1 MLEDLTAL
9 SPKRLERRLEEIWQ
23 ESLPCVSVVPW
34 EASPD
39 QGLTVCLWV
48 ESQGRRDVTDL
59 GRVVESEPGGL
70 ATLAWSSLSPN
81 RRHPFW
87 RLLLHVDVERP
98 VRCSFNVGF
107 AVGND
112 EADAIRLALPL
123 LMAAQSI
130 SFSFDGLPSSPQPLP
145 RLSAPLIMAPLMDAL
160 AL

>member
-1 MLEDLTAL
+1 MLEDLTVL

-81 RRHPFW
+81 RRHPCW

-107 AVGND
+107 AVGNAAED
-112 EADAIRLALPL
+112 LIRSSLALL
-123 LMAAQSI
+123 IGARSI
-130 SFSFDGLPSSPQPLP
+130 SFSFDGMPDSWQPLP
-145 RLSAPLIMAPLMDAL
+145 RLSAPRTTSPLVDAL
-160 AL
+160 TS

>member
-34 EASPD
+34 EASPE

-48 ESQGRRDVTDL
+48 ESKGRRDVTDL

-70 ATLAWSSLSPN
+70 ATLAWSSLSRN
-81 RRHPFW
+81 RRYPFW
-87 RLLLHVDVERP
+87 RLLLHVAVERP

-112 EADAIRLALPL
+112 VADPIRSTLPL
-123 LMAAQSI
+123 LMAAHLI
-130 SFSFDGLPSSPQPLP
+130 SFAFDGLPGSWEPLP
-145 RLSAPLIMAPLMDAL
+145 RLSVPLVKAPLMDAL
-160 AL
+160 TG